1 MWLNKIYI
9 GFSILSWDHPLDR
22 MKPEIV
28 RVFAIFILYHIF
40 AVTHHFKAVK
50 SCIDS
55 WDVN

>member
-1 MWLNKIYI
+1 
-9 GFSILSWDHPLDR
+9 

-55 WDVN
+55 